1 MHCLK
6 RAALVAL
13 MAAVSTAAMGAN
25 QDDNS
30 ERLQSYVAAAQQAA
44 ARKDFSAAADS
55 YRKAIQLSPQTAE
68 LWADLGLMYH
78 ETGNYDEAVKSFSE
92 AARLNSSLYVPQLF
106 LGIDNLTLKRTETA
120 IPFLERAEK
129 LNPAD
134 PQAPLTLGRALA
146 IAGNGNRSSDAYWR
160 ALALAPDN
168 GNAWFGL
175 GMAYL
180 QEVDTDA
187 RVMTSTYK
195 DSTYSNLRTGELFA
209 EQGKLVQAA
218 RAYKTT
224 LSVASPP
231 PCSHAGYGIVL
242 LRQKALA
249 EAKEEFDRESHSNSG
264 CPLTSLG
271 LAALQLLQGD
281 TENALRKLIA
291 IWKADPGF
299 LQESLPLLRDGI
311 SAEQTE
317 KLLSLAKDWQAS
329 QEISADF
336 VELIET
342 GLQSDSPVSAALTEP
357 GADVP
362 GRKQAA
368 ITPSPTDPE
377 KLYLSGQFRKCSESL
392 RPRLSVL
399 PEKSL
404 LLLAPCAFY
413 TGDYRTAA
421 LAARRLTISA
431 TTRQTGL
438 YWESRADERLA
449 IAALTRAGEI
459 DANSPRMHV
468 LLGDVYRQK
477 RRWEDA
483 ESEYRKALVLEP
495 EDRSGRLGLAIAL
508 FEGGNSQDAFAADK
522 ELLQKN
528 PDDPEANL
536 LAGEILVQQHQYAG
550 AESYLNKVRGTQP
563 EFMPKLHALLGE
575 VYANTDRIPEALSEF
590 KLVTTG
596 DDDGSI
602 HYQMARLYQKIG
614 DKKAA
619 AEAFQVSKQLRA
631 QWDASASV
639 AVEQS
644 GTDIS
649 RQ

>member
-6 RAALVAL
+6 SAGLVAL
-13 MAAVSTAAMGAN
+13 MAAVSTAAIGAI
-25 QDDNS
+25 QADNS

-55 YRKAIQLSPQTAE
+55 FRNAVQLSPQTAE

-106 LGIDNLTLKRTETA
+106 LGIDNLALKHPETA

-134 PQAPLTLGRALA
+134 TQAPLALGRALA
-146 IAGNGNRSSDAYWR
+146 ITGNGKGASDAYTR
-160 ALALAPDN
+160 AVTLAPDN
-168 GNAWFGL
+168 GKAWFGL

-195 DSTYSNLRTGELFA
+195 DSMYSNLRAGELFA
-209 EQGKLVQAA
+209 EQGKLVEAA

-242 LRQKALA
+242 LRQKTIA
-249 EAKEEFDRESHSNSG
+249 EAKEEFDLESHSTSG

-271 LAALQLLQGD
+271 LAAMQLIQGD
-281 TENALRKLIA
+281 TENALKKLIA

-311 SAEQTE
+311 SAEQTG
-317 KLLSLAKDWQAS
+317 KLIGLAKDWQAS
-329 QEISADF
+329 QGIPAGF

-357 GADVP
+357 EVETP
-362 GRKQAA
+362 GPKQAV

-392 RPRLSVL
+392 RTRLSVL
-399 PEKSL
+399 SEQSL
-404 LLLAPCAFY
+404 LLLASCAFY
-413 TGDYRTAA
+413 AGDYRTAS
-421 LAARRLTISA
+421 LAARRLVTFPTS
-431 TTRQTGL
+431 RQAGL
-438 YWESRADERLA
+438 YWESRAGERLA

-477 RRWEDA
+477 RRWGDA

-508 FEGGNSQDAFAADK
+508 FEDGNGEAAFATEK
-522 ELLQKN
+522 GLLQKN
-528 PDDPEANL
+528 PEDPEANL
-536 LAGEILVQQHQYAG
+536 LAGEILAQQHRYAD
-550 AESYLNKVRGTQP
+550 AESYLNKVRGTKP
-563 EFMPKLHALLGE
+563 EFMPRLHALLGE
-575 VYANTDRIPEALSEF
+575 VYANTDRIPEALAEF
-590 KLVTTG
+590 KLGITS
-596 DDDGSI
+596 DEDGSI
-602 HYQMARLYQKIG
+602 HFQMARLYQKTG

-619 AEAFQVSKQLRA
+619 AEAFQASQQLRK
-631 QWDASASV
+631 QWDDRASV
-639 AVEQS
+639 ALQQLT
-644 GTDIS
+644 TDIS